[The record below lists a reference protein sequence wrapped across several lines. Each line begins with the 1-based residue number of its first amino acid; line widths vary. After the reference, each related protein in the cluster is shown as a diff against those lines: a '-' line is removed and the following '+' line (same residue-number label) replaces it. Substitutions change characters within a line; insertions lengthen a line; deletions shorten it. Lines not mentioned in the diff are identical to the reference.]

1 MRPAISIF
9 FVLVMTACLKSNHT
23 IEEMQEKYT
32 GPVIEVDTVETWY
45 SDSAQLKIHLTAPK
59 QSELQNGNREFP
71 EGLYVQFYKDST
83 QKVPSYLKANYGI
96 LLKNQNL
103 YKVSGNVIVE
113 NPEEHKKLTTEEL
126 FWSPH
131 TKKIT
136 TKEQVIITT
145 QKEIIKGVGM
155 EAEQDFSSYTINQ
168 VTGIL
173 HVQ

>member
-1 MRPAISIF
+1 
-9 FVLVMTACLKSNHT
+9 MTACFKSNHT
-23 IEEMQEKYT
+23 IEEMQEKYA
-32 GPVIEVDTVETWY
+32 GPLIEVDSVETWY
-45 SDSAQLKIHLTAPK
+45 SDSAQLKIHMTAPK
-59 QSELQNGNREFP
+59 QLELQNGNREFP
-71 EGLYVQFYKDST
+71 EGVYVQFYKDSA
-83 QKVPSYLKANYGI
+83 QKTPSYLKANYGI

-113 NPEEHKKLTTEEL
+113 NPLEKKKLTTEEL

-145 QKEIIKGVGM
+145 PNEIIQGVGM
-155 EAEQDFSSYTINQ
+155 EAKQDFSSYTINQ

>member
-1 MRPAISIF
+1 MKS
-9 FVLVMTACLKSNHT
+9 VLGICLALMMTACFKSHHT
-23 IEEMQEKYT
+23 IEEMQERYT

-45 SDSAQLKIHLTAPK
+45 SDSAQLKIHMTAPK
-59 QSELQNGNREFP
+59 QLELQNGNREFP

-83 QKVPSYLKANYGI
+83 QQTPSYLKANYGI

-113 NPEEHKKLTTEEL
+113 NPIERKKLTTEEL
-126 FWSPH
+126 FWSPI

-136 TKEQVIITT
+136 TKEQVIISTPN
-145 QKEIIKGVGM
+145 EIIKGVGM
-155 EAEQDFSSYTINQ
+155 EANQDFSSYTINQ